1 MSTLEKPDTV
11 SASGH
16 ANVKALAALILG
28 AFALAN
34 VVVLV
39 IFLALSVETLDDSG
53 GLWLLLPFFGLT
65 AGLIAAFLGS
75 IGWIDVR
82 RGVTDRRLFEA
93 HYASTTT
100 YLPYTALTECAVTA
114 PAARSSFRT
123 LMLRA
128 GDQEFRQPC
137 LDDPALAREALAARG
152 VRYVHGGG

>member
-1 MSTLEKPDTV
+1 MSKLEKPDTG

-16 ANVKALAALILG
+16 ANGKALAALILG

-82 RGVTDRRLFEA
+82 RGVTDRRLLEA
-93 HYASTTT
+93 QFGAI
-100 YLPYTALTECAVTA
+100 LGGI
-114 PAARSSFRT
+114 AAGLILLAIVILMVFGMFLIVSF
-123 LMLRA
+123 A
-128 GDQEFRQPC
+128 NE
-137 LDDPALAREALAARG
+137 G
-152 VRYVHGGG
+152 VVVD

>member
-1 MSTLEKPDTV
+1 MSKLEKPDTG

-16 ANVKALAALILG
+16 ANGKALAALILG

-93 HYASTTT
+93 QFGAI
-100 YLPYTALTECAVTA
+100 LGGI
-114 PAARSSFRT
+114 AAGLILLAIVILMVFGMFLIVSF
-123 LMLRA
+123 A
-128 GDQEFRQPC
+128 NE
-137 LDDPALAREALAARG
+137 G
-152 VRYVHGGG
+152 VVVD

>member
-1 MSTLEKPDTV
+1 MSTLEKPDTG

-16 ANVKALAALILG
+16 ANGKALAALILG

-93 HYASTTT
+93 QFGAI
-100 YLPYTALTECAVTA
+100 LGGI
-114 PAARSSFRT
+114 AAGLILLAIVILMVFGMFLIVSF
-123 LMLRA
+123 A
-128 GDQEFRQPC
+128 NE
-137 LDDPALAREALAARG
+137 G
-152 VRYVHGGG
+152 VVVD

>member
-1 MSTLEKPDTV
+1 MSALEKPDTG

-16 ANVKALAALILG
+16 ANGKALAALILG

-65 AGLIAAFLGS
+65 VGLIAAFLGS

-93 HYASTTT
+93 QFGAI
-100 YLPYTALTECAVTA
+100 LGGI
-114 PAARSSFRT
+114 AAGLILLAIVILMVFGMFLIVSF
-123 LMLRA
+123 A
-128 GDQEFRQPC
+128 NE
-137 LDDPALAREALAARG
+137 G
-152 VRYVHGGG
+152 VVVD